1 MLFPLPAASDAIG
14 GKAIIRY
21 ASADWRIGAGFSR
34 KKDRRNQPMVAHR
47 SARSRAASKCAQSQG
62 KYSIMSQHQQDPG
75 YHGIEED
82 VKQLHSMGYAQ
93 ELSRRMG
100 GFSNFAISFSIIC
113 ILAGGI
119 TSFQLGFSAAGGAS
133 IGLGWPLSC
142 GFSLIVAA
150 AMGQIA
156 SAYPTAGGLYH
167 WASILGG
174 RGFGWSVAWFNML
187 GLIFVVSSVDVGLWQ
202 ILFVPLILQ
211 NYLGVDPSH
220 FIPDLSKPFVEQ
232 IGTSAYWV
240 QALGISVILASQALF
255 NHIGIRATTI
265 LTDFSG
271 YLIFVVAIILTLAMI
286 VAAPGIDISRLFTF
300 TNNTGDPGGGI
311 WPQNSSLLM
320 AFMLGLLLP
329 AYTVTGFDASAHT
342 SEETRQAAVNVP
354 KGMMRSVFW
363 SFLFGYVM
371 ICSFVLAMPSVA
383 DGAKQGGAVF
393 FWLMGGLGIPDALKA
408 FLYIGIVISNYL
420 CALAGMTSLSRMVFA
435 FARDGGFPASDWLRR
450 VSPVHRT
457 PVNAIWIGA
466 VLALISTLYTPQ
478 FWTLASGCAIFLYL
492 SYAAPIGAGLFAEGK
507 TWTKKGPF
515 QLGPLSKP
523 FAVIAVV
530 GALILF
536 YIGVQPPLDALLTYT
551 GVLLLIMAVLWFGLA
566 RKRFPGPPIGDLIA
580 KRQAEIAA
588 AEKALGGAAE

>member
-1 MLFPLPAASDAIG
+1 MDTKQRPDDYTGSHD
-14 GKAIIRY
+14 
-21 ASADWRIGAGFSR
+21 
-34 KKDRRNQPMVAHR
+34 
-47 SARSRAASKCAQSQG
+47 
-62 KYSIMSQHQQDPG
+62 
-75 YHGIEED
+75 D

-93 ELSRRMG
+93 ELARRMS

-133 IGLGWPLSC
+133 IGIGWPLSC
-142 GFSLIVAA
+142 AFSLIVAA

-211 NYLGVDPSH
+211 NYLGVDPTH
-220 FIPDLSKPFVEQ
+220 FIPDLSKGFAEQ

-240 QALGISVILASQALF
+240 QAIGISIILASQALF

-271 YLIFVVAIILTLAMI
+271 YLIFVVAIVLTVAMI
-286 VAAPGIDISRLFTF
+286 AGAPAIDIGRLFTF

-311 WPQNSSLLM
+311 WPQNGSLLM

-354 KGMMRSVFW
+354 KGMIRSVFW
-363 SFLFGYVM
+363 SFLFGYIM

-383 DGAKQGGAVF
+383 DGAKQGGNVF
-393 FWLMGGLGIPDALKA
+393 FWLMGGLAVPAPLKA
-408 FLYIGIVISNYL
+408 ILYIGIVISNYL
-420 CALAGMTSLSRMVFA
+420 CALAGMTSLSRMIFA
-435 FARDGGFPASDWLRR
+435 FARDGGFPASGWLRH
-450 VSPVHRT
+450 VSPAHRT

-478 FWTLASGCAIFLYL
+478 FWVLASGCAIFLYI
-492 SYAAPIGAGLFAEGK
+492 SYAAPIGAGMLAEGK
-507 TWTKKGPF
+507 AWTKKGPF
-515 QLGPLSKP
+515 QLGGLSKP
-523 FAVIAVV
+523 FAVISVV
-530 GALILF
+530 GAFILF
-536 YIGVQPPLDALLTYT
+536 YIGVQPPNDSLRTYT
-551 GVLLLIMAVLWFGLA
+551 LILLAIMAVLWFGVA
-566 RKRFPGPPIGDLIA
+566 RTRFPGPPIGDIIA
-580 KRQAEIAA
+580 KRQAQIAA
-588 AEKALGGAAE
+588 EEKAVGEAR